1 MKIRTIVASTA
12 LILVA
17 TSGQASADCG
27 AAVEID
33 ANSITVMPDS
43 GADTE
48 NLQCALDHAVEN
60 GISTVTLDEGEFNI
74 SAISITGFDGALT
87 GKSQSKTIVNLISDG
102 VDCEAADP
110 SALRFY
116 AGAPSVEKM
125 TLTAEEMCGSSGAR
139 ASMVGFYSD
148 IEDCTKGKTMFGN
161 VDRVALAGPGAEA
174 SDLLMGVTMSRSS
187 ECDDIVLG
195 TLKVN
200 RSDISGL
207 AYGVVSSLGGAG
219 QVDINFNTF
228 SNMGTSIA
236 VVNANQGS
244 SITGNTIGYNEVEN
258 FAGIAGFGSVGI
270 LVGGDAGAPS
280 ENLTSIKRNT
290 LNNGNAGALSFAVLV
305 GQEDKKIKH
314 TVWVSSN
321 RFEGI
326 EAAPASVLQRI
337 DTGASSTTGIA
348 TVPISYEENFSSSSS
363 LDGWVGYINVFA
375 TNCVDYVDGYLYEAM
390 GSAVGVLAEGADGTA
405 LNVYSDYDSAYLPGS
420 CLEANV
426 FREATLDQYSIGDYR
441 WSFDVE
447 LPESPGENAVGFIR
461 VNSGAPD
468 YYLVSE
474 VTVPAATGRQSVEI
488 SLDSGMNGM
497 LLQWGFAT
505 KAVDYENSGMLYD
518 NVVFEGISN
527 FGEGGSGEG
536 GGDSASGGGDS
547 GSGGGSEPAG
557 SGTGYGVAAID
568 TDGVIVSGNR
578 FKGGAGAWIV
588 ANGSSLGDASG
599 WSIVDNNFTPSTAVT
614 DIALGANTVSGV
626 VGGGQGE
633 PSYSSDGTNSVLEG
647 SSVSVN
653 TDALTSDISEQFMLE
668 WGLLLNP

>member
-1 MKIRTIVASTA
+1 MKIRSIVALTA
-12 LILVA
+12 LTLVA
-17 TSGQASADCG
+17 ASGQASADCG
-27 AAVEID
+27 GAVEID
-33 ANSITVMPDS
+33 ANSIIVVPDS

-48 NLQCALDHAVEN
+48 NLQCALDQAVEN
-60 GISTVTLDEGEFNI
+60 GISTVILDEGEFDI
-74 SAISITGFDGALT
+74 AAVSITGFDGTLT
-87 GKSQSKTIVNLISDG
+87 GRSQSKTIVNIVANG
-102 VDCEAADP
+102 VDCEAPDP

-125 TLTAEEMCGSSGAR
+125 TLAAEEMCGSSGAR
-139 ASMVGFYSD
+139 ASVVGFYSD

-174 SDLLMGVTMSRSS
+174 NDLLMGVSMSRSS

-219 QVDINFNTF
+219 QVDINFNSF

-244 SITGNTIGYNEVEN
+244 SIAGNSIGYNEVEN

-280 ENLTSIKRNT
+280 ENLTSIKRNE
-290 LNNGNAGALSFAVLV
+290 LINGDAGASGYAILV
-305 GQEDKKIKH
+305 GQEGKKIKH

-326 EAAPASVLQRI
+326 EAETASLHRHGSGLSQMTLPAS
-337 DTGASSTTGIA
+337 
-348 TVPISYEENFSSSSS
+348 PISYENNFESADP
-363 LDGWVGYINVFA
+363 LDGWSGWVNVFSA
-375 TNCVDYVDGYLYEAM
+375 DCSKFEYGYAYEIGAGDPVM
-390 GSAVGVLAEGADGTA
+390 LAVVAEGSDGKA
-405 LNVYSDYDSAYLPGS
+405 LNVFSDYNNPDSLAA
-420 CLEANV
+420 CLESNV
-426 FREATLDQYSIGDYR
+426 FREVLLTSSMIGTYK
-441 WSFDVE
+441 WTFDVE
-447 LPESPGENAVGFIR
+447 EPEAVGTKTFAQIRLIDPSNGYAMAAESIAPTSGGEN
-461 VNSGAPD
+461 
-468 YYLVSE
+468 
-474 VTVPAATGRQSVEI
+474 QSVQIELN
-488 SLDSGMNGM
+488 SSHVGMFF
-497 LLQWGFAT
+497 QYGFSTIA
-505 KAVDYENSGMLYD
+505 ARDENSGMYYD
-518 NVVFEGISN
+518 NVSLAAI
-527 FGEGGSGEG
+527 
-536 GGDSASGGGDS
+536 DSSGGGDS

-578 FKGGAGAWIV
+578 FKGGAGAWIA
-588 ANGSSLGDASG
+588 ANGSALGDASG

-614 DIALGANTVSGV
+614 DIALGASTASGV

-647 SSVSVN
+647 SSVSVD
-653 TDALTSDISEQFMLE
+653 TSALTSNISEQFMLE
-668 WGLLLNP
+668 WGLITGQ